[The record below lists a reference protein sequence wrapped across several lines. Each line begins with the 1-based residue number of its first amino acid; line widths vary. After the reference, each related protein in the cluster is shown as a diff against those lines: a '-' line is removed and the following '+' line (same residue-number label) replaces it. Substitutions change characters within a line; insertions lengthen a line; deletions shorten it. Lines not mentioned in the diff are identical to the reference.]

1 MVSLT
6 TIFSTSAAE
15 GMGKHNKTATNSIRQ
30 PESILIATPVKPIV
44 APASRR
50 LSRGHPAPAGTHY
63 LKVGGTRPGTG
74 ALSIRSGALFR
85 FLPAQFIPSRQALVP
100 GNQACPTLVGEIRPC
115 PLHQHDNAIAES
127 D

>member
-1 MVSLT
+1 
-6 TIFSTSAAE
+6 
-15 GMGKHNKTATNSIRQ
+15 MGKHNKTATNSIRQ

-50 LSRGHPAPAGTHY
+50 LSRGHPAPAGTIASVNPQ
-63 LKVGGTRPGTG
+63 VGGTRPGTG

-85 FLPAQFIPSRQALVP
+85 FLAAQFIPSRQAIVP
-100 GNQACPTLVGEIRPC
+100 GNQACPALVGEIRPC